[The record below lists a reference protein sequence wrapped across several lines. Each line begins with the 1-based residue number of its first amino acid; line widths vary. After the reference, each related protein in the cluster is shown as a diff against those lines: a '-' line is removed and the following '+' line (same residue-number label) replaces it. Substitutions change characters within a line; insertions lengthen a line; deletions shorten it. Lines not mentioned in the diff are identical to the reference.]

1 LPERDPQ
8 LVARSRVP
16 GASEL
21 IVVEEEVLMGPVTR
35 WLARGGALLALA
47 TTVAACSV
55 TKPPGDGVVRYRDPI
70 TQDVK
75 VTGGITY
82 STSQDGV
89 ANDLKLDLY
98 EPRTD
103 TVAKRP
109 AFIWIHGGGFVGG
122 SRASSDMARYFA
134 SLGYVAVSID
144 YRLLPAGTRGC
155 GGTGDQRPECVQA
168 ATNAQ
173 HDAQAVVRWL
183 RAKATTYGID
193 PARVAMGG
201 SSAGAVTSLLVATNS
216 QDPGNSGN
224 PGPSSKVGGVVSAAG
239 GLPTNDTI
247 DSGDAAPLM
256 VNGTLDTT
264 VPFAWAESNN
274 AAFLAAHVPAVFE
287 PQEGVGHNV
296 ITVRRDLIQQ
306 QGAWFLWWMMD
317 LKNAQQ

>member
-1 LPERDPQ
+1 
-8 LVARSRVP
+8 
-16 GASEL
+16 
-21 IVVEEEVLMGPVTR
+21 MGSIAR
-35 WLARGGALLALA
+35 WLARGGALLAVA

-70 TQDVK
+70 TQDIK
-75 VTGGITY
+75 VTSGVTY

-89 ANDLKLDLY
+89 ANDLKLDVY
-98 EPRTD
+98 QPRTD
-103 TVAKRP
+103 TVTKRP
-109 AFIWIHGGGFVGG
+109 AFVWVHGGGFITGG
-122 SRASSDMARYFA
+122 REGGGLAPYFA

-144 YRLLPAGTRGC
+144 YRLLPPGTPGC
-155 GGTGDQRPECVQA
+155 GNQGPTPQCQQA
-168 ATNAQ
+168 ALNAQ
-173 HDAQAVVRWL
+173 HDAQAAVRWL
-183 RAKATTYGID
+183 RANASTYGID

-216 QDPGNSGN
+216 QDTGNSGN

-239 GLPTNDTI
+239 GLPTNEYI
-247 DSGDAAPLM
+247 DSGDAPPLM
-256 VNGTLDTT
+256 INGTLDTT

-296 ITVRRDLIQQ
+296 IDVRRDLINQ

-317 LKNAQQ
+317 LKHAQQ